1 MRRFSLREFELP
13 EITDN
18 ELLVS
23 VISDSVCLST
33 WKAALLGSEHK
44 RVPDDLENH
53 PVITGHECAGV
64 IVEVGKNLT
73 GKYKKGQRF
82 VLQPAMGLPSGY
94 SAGYSYEYFGG
105 NATYMII
112 PEIAINLGC
121 VLPYHGSYFA
131 AASLA
136 EPMCCIIG
144 AYHANYHTTQ
154 YVYEHRMGVKPGGNI
169 ALLACAGP
177 MGIGAI
183 DYAIN
188 GGIQPSRVVVVD
200 IDDKRLAQVQKL
212 LPVDLAAS
220 KGIEL
225 VYVNT
230 KGMSD
235 PVQTLRALTGD
246 VGFDDIFVYAAVP
259 AVVEMADELL
269 AEDGCL
275 NFFAGPT
282 DKNFKVPFNFYNVG
296 LQETVNQASGALQ
309 KNQNGADI
317 PGKDTFTKNIGACR
331 AYSAWLNIGGDS
343 QVWTTAQF
351 ISWLESQ
358 GAFNHPY
365 WMCKGSWAYANNK
378 VITDTGCGNICLAG
392 AVVEVIGTRGAMTI
406 RVTTPST
413 SSGGGITNAQFTYIN
428 HGDAYAPGWRRDYN
442 TKNQQPAFALGQ
454 TGSTVGNDK
463 AVGWNW
469 NSGVYNA
476 NIGGASTLIL
486 HFNMNTGSCP
496 AVQFRVNYRNG
507 GIFYRSARDGYGFE
521 ADWSEFYT
529 TTRKPSAGD
538 VGAYTQAECNSR
550 FITGIRLGGLSSVQ
564 TWNGPGWS
572 DRSGYV
578 VTGSVNGNRDELID
592 TTQARPIQYCING
605 TWYNAGSI

>member
-1 MRRFSLREFELP
+1 MKTKVAAIYGKRDVRLREFELP

-73 GKYKKGQRF
+73 DKYKKGQRF

-200 IDDKRLAQVQKL
+200 IDDKRL
-212 LPVDLAAS
+212 
-220 KGIEL
+220 
-225 VYVNT
+225 
-230 KGMSD
+230 
-235 PVQTLRALTGD
+235 
-246 VGFDDIFVYAAVP
+246 
-259 AVVEMADELL
+259 
-269 AEDGCL
+269 
-275 NFFAGPT
+275 
-282 DKNFKVPFNFYNVG
+282 
-296 LQETVNQASGALQ
+296 
-309 KNQNGADI
+309 
-317 PGKDTFTKNIGACR
+317 
-331 AYSAWLNIGGDS
+331 
-343 QVWTTAQF
+343 
-351 ISWLESQ
+351 
-358 GAFNHPY
+358 
-365 WMCKGSWAYANNK
+365 
-378 VITDTGCGNICLAG
+378 
-392 AVVEVIGTRGAMTI
+392 
-406 RVTTPST
+406 
-413 SSGGGITNAQFTYIN
+413 
-428 HGDAYAPGWRRDYN
+428 
-442 TKNQQPAFALGQ
+442 
-454 TGSTVGNDK
+454 
-463 AVGWNW
+463 
-469 NSGVYNA
+469 
-476 NIGGASTLIL
+476 
-486 HFNMNTGSCP
+486 
-496 AVQFRVNYRNG
+496 
-507 GIFYRSARDGYGFE
+507 
-521 ADWSEFYT
+521 
-529 TTRKPSAGD
+529 
-538 VGAYTQAECNSR
+538 
-550 FITGIRLGGLSSVQ
+550 
-564 TWNGPGWS
+564 
-572 DRSGYV
+572 
-578 VTGSVNGNRDELID
+578 
-592 TTQARPIQYCING
+592 
-605 TWYNAGSI
+605 